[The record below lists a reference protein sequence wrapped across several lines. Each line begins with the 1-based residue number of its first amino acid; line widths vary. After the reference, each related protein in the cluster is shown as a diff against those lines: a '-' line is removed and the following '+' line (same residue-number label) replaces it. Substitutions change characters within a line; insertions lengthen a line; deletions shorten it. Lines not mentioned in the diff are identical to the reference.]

1 VRGTG
6 FLKGEGTISVTKI
19 KFKRRDDHAEMDACI
34 FDLSILHRIYLQP
47 SASLDR
53 EGTKMDL
60 RHEPIRRRTGGRLGF
75 NRGVRSEI
83 ADQSVA

>member
-6 FLKGEGTISVTKI
+6 FLKGEGTISVSKI
-19 KFKRRDDHAEMDACI
+19 EFKRRDDHAEMGACI
-34 FDLSILHRIYLQP
+34 FDLSILHRMYLQP

-53 EGTKMDL
+53 EGPKMDS
-60 RHEPIRRRTGGRLGF
+60 RHEPIRRRTCGRLGF
-75 NRGVRSEI
+75 NGGVQSEI